1 MEETFFV
8 KIDDPNS
15 IRIKLLESSKLILH
29 TIRIEKKLED
39 IRKRKLSQITVLK
52 THTKELEFLMARFEE
67 LLPHQELFK
76 KEVDTIKKS
85 LKKTVEVKDKKVKGK
100 VVEAK
105 EVQVKSKIVEM
116 SKEKPKEVDKISSA
130 LAEIEKKLRS
140 LQ

>member
-8 KIDDPNS
+8 RIDDPNS

-29 TIRIEKKLED
+29 TIKIEQKLQN
-39 IRKRKLSQITVLK
+39 IRKRKIEEISKLKSQ
-52 THTKELEFLMARFEE
+52 TKELEFLMSRFEE

-76 KEVDTIKKS
+76 KEVETIKKS
-85 LKKTVEVKDKKVKGK
+85 LKKTMEVKAKKGK
-100 VVEAK
+100 EK
-105 EVQVKSKIVEM
+105 EPEKKTKIVELP
-116 SKEKPKEVDKISSA
+116 KEKSKEVDKISSA